1 MRRRAFDIVA
11 TALRH
16 RDAHVRVS
24 STRARDGGGLGDLG
38 GKDGGGQQRG
48 GGWDDETHTAAIRER
63 IRAVRASYAGDD
75 RVASSSTAS
84 TSMASSPMTASSS
97 SFGYGAVPPWSRPD
111 RGAVYDPAAFDQ
123 YFARRP
129 LKVMY
134 RFAEVTAR
142 LSDVGLRVYLK
153 RGTIEERA
161 GRMRR
166 HFTEL
171 GPAFVKLGQVLSTR
185 ADLLPASYCEQL
197 GQLQDNLPPASRE
210 HAIAL
215 LARELN
221 APPEVF
227 FERIPDVPVAAA
239 SLAQVYRARTKH
251 GGLDVAVKLQ
261 RPGLAAAV
269 ALDATILRMLARITR
284 RFVRLRSDVVGIVD
298 ELVGRIFDE
307 MDYRSEANAI
317 ARFRRDYAVGGG
329 SGVGLEGMVRAPAV
343 LSELSTSS
351 VLVME
356 WIDGSRLSDADAVMK
371 AGLTPGHLLERGV
384 RCSLHQLLTTGF
396 MHSDP
401 HPGNLLVSPDG
412 VLVYLDF
419 GMVVEVSP
427 RVRRAM
433 IRGLV
438 GFVNRDADGLVR
450 DLTTLDF
457 LPCDVD
463 HAAASDALRKVFEAS
478 ASSSADGGNEEA
490 VTLPSGSAVR
500 GTNDFLGVVSQLS
513 AALLT
518 HDFRLPPYFAR
529 ILRALAALEGTA
541 TGIDRE
547 FKVIERAYPYVLA
560 QLLADNDPEMRDILR
575 RLVLEPCGTSVR
587 WHRVRRLL
595 NAYVSSGGGS
605 SDGGSNVPGSTPFGG
620 CRATETA
627 AGLAAGA
634 RAVLFGSSGPGTRE
648 EDNDTVKQVKDAVEY
663 VMSPSG
669 ASLRVTLVR
678 DFLDAMDSY
687 LEVLEGSGGSGG
699 GGDSEGELFLG
710 AEDLEKLAETGRSV
724 YLRAPEAW
732 APVVVNVVARKEA
745 CEMAERV
752 VQGVSERVTRDNARR
767 VARRVVDHLFGSE
780 P

>member
-1 MRRRAFDIVA
+1 M
-11 TALRH
+11 
-16 RDAHVRVS
+16 
-24 STRARDGGGLGDLG
+24 
-38 GKDGGGQQRG
+38 
-48 GGWDDETHTAAIRER
+48 
-63 IRAVRASYAGDD
+63 
-75 RVASSSTAS
+75 
-84 TSMASSPMTASSS
+84 
-97 SFGYGAVPPWSRPD
+97 
-111 RGAVYDPAAFDQ
+111 
-123 YFARRP
+123 
-129 LKVMY
+129 
-134 RFAEVTAR
+134 
-142 LSDVGLRVYLK
+142 
-153 RGTIEERA
+153 
-161 GRMRR
+161 
-166 HFTEL
+166 
-171 GPAFVKLGQVLSTR
+171 
-185 ADLLPASYCEQL
+185 
-197 GQLQDNLPPASRE
+197 
-210 HAIAL
+210 
-215 LARELN
+215 
-221 APPEVF
+221 
-227 FERIPDVPVAAA
+227 
-239 SLAQVYRARTKH
+239 
-251 GGLDVAVKLQ
+251 
-261 RPGLAAAV
+261 
-269 ALDATILRMLARITR
+269 
-284 RFVRLRSDVVGIVD
+284 
-298 ELVGRIFDE
+298 
-307 MDYRSEANAI
+307 
-317 ARFRRDYAVGGG
+317 
-329 SGVGLEGMVRAPAV
+329 
-343 LSELSTSS
+343 
-351 VLVME
+351 
-356 WIDGSRLSDADAVMK
+356 
-371 AGLTPGHLLERGV
+371 
-384 RCSLHQLLTTGF
+384 
-396 MHSDP
+396 
-401 HPGNLLVSPDG
+401 
-412 VLVYLDF
+412 
-419 GMVVEVSP
+419 
-427 RVRRAM
+427 
-433 IRGLV
+433 
-438 GFVNRDADGLVR
+438 
-450 DLTTLDF
+450 
-457 LPCDVD
+457 
-463 HAAASDALRKVFEAS
+463 
-478 ASSSADGGNEEA
+478 
-490 VTLPSGSAVR
+490 TLPSGSAVR

-529 ILRALAALEGTA
+529 IIRALAALEGTA
-541 TGIDRE
+541 TGIDKE